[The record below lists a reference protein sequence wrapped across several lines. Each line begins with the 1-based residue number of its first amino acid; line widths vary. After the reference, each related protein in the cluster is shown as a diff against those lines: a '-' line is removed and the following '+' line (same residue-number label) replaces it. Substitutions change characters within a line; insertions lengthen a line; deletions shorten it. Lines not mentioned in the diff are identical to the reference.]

1 MAMHSG
7 NIVES
12 PYVATKINQNNK
24 PNQTKKMNNKI
35 TAHANQLAQDLI
47 LDSGEVQ
54 IQLCSPA
61 GGYVL
66 AVSAERSYIEDND
79 TGECITEK
87 VDVKDAL
94 EELTYF
100 FNKDNCYQPDGSVAA
115 EIDGEWYTIIYE
127 VEGGYAGIQIA

>member
-1 MAMHSG
+1 MK
-7 NIVES
+7 
-12 PYVATKINQNNK
+12 T
-24 PNQTKKMNNKI
+24 I
-35 TAHANQLAQDLI
+35 TAHANQIAQDLI

-61 GGYVL
+61 GGYVM
-66 AVSAERSYIEDND
+66 AVSAERSYIEDNE
-79 TGECITEK
+79 TGECVTEK

-94 EELTYF
+94 DELIYF

-127 VEGGYAGIQIA
+127 VEGGYAGIQIS

>member
-1 MAMHSG
+1 MGSA
-7 NIVES
+7 N
-12 PYVATKINQNNK
+12 NQHIK
-24 PNQTKKMNNKI
+24 TMQTI
-35 TAHANQLAQDLI
+35 TAHANQIAQDLI

-66 AVSAERSYIEDND
+66 AVSAERSYIEDNE

-87 VDVKDAL
+87 VEVKDAL
-94 EELTYF
+94 DELIYF

-115 EIDGEWYTIIYE
+115 EIDGEWYTIIYK
-127 VEGGYAGIQIA
+127 VEGGYAGIQIK

>member
-1 MAMHSG
+1 MK
-7 NIVES
+7 
-12 PYVATKINQNNK
+12 T
-24 PNQTKKMNNKI
+24 I

-54 IQLCSPA
+54 IQLCIQP

-79 TGECITEK
+79 TDECITEE
-87 VDVKDAL
+87 VEVSEAL
-94 EELTYF
+94 TELTYF

-127 VEGGYAGIQIA
+127 VKGGYAGIQIA